1 MNWKKVTFVLA
12 LLAGLCGGG
21 WAQNWGRGDGD
32 HDRDDRRW
40 RDRDDDRDRDRV
52 RDRDR
57 WRHRRGDGDHDWD
70 DGYRNR
76 NWGYGPNR
84 TWGYSPNGTYYPYAG
99 QRAGVTVTAPVIC
112 TLESASPALSRI
124 SLGGLPLL
132 PDANHPPRP
141 RH

>member
-1 MNWKKVTFVLA
+1 VETA
-12 LLAGLCGGG
+12 ITIGTTAAGEIVMMVETVIAIG
-21 WAQNWGRGDGD
+21 
-32 HDRDDRRW
+32 
-40 RDRDDDRDRDRV
+40 
-52 RDRDR
+52 DRDR